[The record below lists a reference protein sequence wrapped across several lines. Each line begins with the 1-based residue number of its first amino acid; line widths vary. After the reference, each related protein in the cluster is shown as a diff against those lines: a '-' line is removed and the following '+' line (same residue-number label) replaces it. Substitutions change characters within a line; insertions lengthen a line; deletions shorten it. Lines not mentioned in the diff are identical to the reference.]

1 MNLFEWN
8 DDLGC
13 YGQDSIK
20 LGDLLTRL
28 VTPDKELL
36 GGFQTVSDDPSTFFT
51 V

>member
-1 MNLFEWN
+1 MKLFEWS
-8 DDLGC
+8 DVLGG

-36 GGFQTVSDDPSTFFT
+36 GGFQTVSDYLSTFFT